1 MKTYLNKLTGNAVFY
16 FTSGKLGNKE
26 RVKNIIVEQLV
37 VKPTEDMLLY
47 KCRDHC
53 RISDFLALKEEYKHE
68 MDRFNNLK
76 KYVELLTEQIVQY
89 KDIII
94 KLRKIAPP
102 KKAKAIINFDDLN
115 LDSDDPL
122 LEVADKLSDPGTPDI
137 SERFNIKSNIKKDV
151 DDQKKLREEKLKE
164 QSK

>member
-1 MKTYLNKLTGNAVFY
+1 MRWTDSI
-16 FTSGKLGNKE
+16 TSN
-26 RVKNIIVEQLV
+26 
-37 VKPTEDMLLY
+37 
-47 KCRDHC
+47 
-53 RISDFLALKEEYKHE
+53 
-68 MDRFNNLK
+68 